1 MDTPGSRQFPRRKKR
16 DPERNKAQQKAY
28 RERQYAAVNGIEDVK
43 ALHRRRYH
51 ERMARM
57 KANGEYEAFKAKKTQ
72 EGMRRYHGMTE
83 EQRSEV
89 KRKNAQCQRNWMQK
103 MKDKGLYEAYKQ
115 RLNTR
120 RREIAAEKKRVLGEE
135 GWQALQKERY
145 EKRVESIRR
154 REWSWLDEELERPF
168 PLPWLPLDLPQ
179 SVPEEDKVQTVR
191 AEALQQMDHY
201 L

>member
-1 MDTPGSRQFPRRKKR
+1 MDMPGLRQPPKKKR
-16 DPERNKAQQKAY
+16 DPEKNKQNQKLY
-28 RERQYAAVNGIEDVK
+28 RQRQYAALNGIEDVK
-43 ALHRRRYH
+43 AVHRRRYH

-57 KANGEYEAFKAKKTQ
+57 RANGEYEAFKAKKTR
-72 EGMRRYHGMTE
+72 EGMRRYHAMTE

-103 MKDKGLYEAYKQ
+103 MKDKGTYEAYKQ

-120 RREIAAEKKRVLGEE
+120 RREIAADKKRVLGVE
-135 GWQALQKERY
+135 GWKALQSQRY

-154 REWSWLDEELERPF
+154 REWRWLDEELERPF
-168 PLPWLPLDLPQ
+168 PLPWLPLDWTEFE
-179 SVPEEDKVQTVR
+179 PEEDRVQTLR
-191 AEALQQMDHY
+191 AEALQQMDMY

>member
-1 MDTPGSRQFPRRKKR
+1 MDMPGLRQPPKNKR
-16 DPERNKAQQKAY
+16 DPKKDKQNQKLY
-28 RERQYAAVNGIEDVK
+28 RQRQYAALNGIEDVK
-43 ALHRRRYH
+43 AVHRRRYH

-57 KANGEYEAFKAKKTQ
+57 RANGEYEAFKAKKTR
-72 EGMRRYHGMTE
+72 EGMQRYHAMTE

-103 MKDKGLYEAYKQ
+103 MKDKGTYEAYKQ

-120 RREIAAEKKRVLGEE
+120 RREIAADKKRVLGVE
-135 GWQALQKERY
+135 GCKALQNQRY

-154 REWSWLDEELERPF
+154 REWRWLDEELERPF
-168 PLPWLPLDLPQ
+168 PLPWLPLDWTEFE
-179 SVPEEDKVQTVR
+179 PEEDRVQTLR
-191 AEALQQMDHY
+191 AEALQQMDMY

>member
-1 MDTPGSRQFPRRKKR
+1 MDMPGLRQPPKKKR
-16 DPERNKAQQKAY
+16 DPKKDKQNQKLY
-28 RERQYAAVNGIEDVK
+28 RQRQYAALNGIEDVK
-43 ALHRRRYH
+43 AVHRRRYH

-57 KANGEYEAFKAKKTQ
+57 RANGEYEAFKAKKTR
-72 EGMRRYHGMTE
+72 EGMRRYHAMTE

-103 MKDKGLYEAYKQ
+103 MKDKGTYEAYKQ

-120 RREIAAEKKRVLGEE
+120 RREIAAEKKRVLGVE
-135 GWQALQKERY
+135 GWKALQSQRY

-154 REWSWLDEELERPF
+154 REWRWLDEELERPF
-168 PLPWLPLDLPQ
+168 PLPWLPLDWTEFE
-179 SVPEEDKVQTVR
+179 PEEDRVQTLR
-191 AEALQQMDHY
+191 AEALQQMDMY

>member
-1 MDTPGSRQFPRRKKR
+1 MDMPGLRQPPKKKR
-16 DPERNKAQQKAY
+16 DPEKDKKNQKLY
-28 RERQYAAVNGIEDVK
+28 RQRQYAALNGIEDVK
-43 ALHRRRYH
+43 AVHRRRYH

-57 KANGEYEAFKAKKTQ
+57 RANGEYEAFKAKKTR
-72 EGMRRYHGMTE
+72 EGMRRYHAMTE

-103 MKDKGLYEAYKQ
+103 MKDKGTYEAYKQ

-120 RREIAAEKKRVLGEE
+120 RREIAAEKKRVLGVE
-135 GWQALQKERY
+135 GWKALQSQRY

-154 REWSWLDEELERPF
+154 REWRWLDEELERPF
-168 PLPWLPLDLPQ
+168 PLPWLPLDWTE
-179 SVPEEDKVQTVR
+179 SEPEEDRVQTLR
-191 AEALQQMDHY
+191 AEALQQMDMY